1 MGEEVYS
8 ILQISIARLCYISR
22 ASSSPFSRFLRQQY
36 HLFRSPEA
44 IPTMTGIRLFFQL
57 FLYLFIH
64 ALFPEQVQAQP
75 QNRTFSMVAL
85 NSASTAI
92 AINNKIVV
100 RASNAN
106 PSGIGIGF
114 AGPVLL
120 NVFIYNQKMYM
131 GCSTSPTGV
140 CIGYFQKNYGGLS
153 RGWDFRFW
161 TSEDFP
167 NTDPIGSYAG
177 RFGVRDVGGVNI
189 LFEGV
194 DQSTGLNGSPNVQL
208 CPYPGVTNSPYG
220 VCIFL
225 APIKP
230 WIN

>member
-1 MGEEVYS
+1 
-8 ILQISIARLCYISR
+8 
-22 ASSSPFSRFLRQQY
+22 
-36 HLFRSPEA
+36 
-44 IPTMTGIRLFFQL
+44 MTGIRLFFQL

-64 ALFPEQVQAQP
+64 ALFPEQVQAQA

-85 NSASTAI
+85 NSAST

-106 PSGIGIGF
+106 PSGIGVGF
-114 AGPVLL
+114 PGPVLL

-131 GCSTSPTGV
+131 RCSTSPTGV

-153 RGWDFRFW
+153 KGWDFRFW

-167 NTDPIGSYAG
+167 NQDPVGSYAG
-177 RFGVRDVGGVNI
+177 RFSVRDVNGVNI

-194 DQSTGLNGSPNVQL
+194 DQSTGLNGSPIIQL
-208 CPYPGVTNSPYG
+208 CPYSGVTNSPYG
-220 VCIFL
+220 VCISL
-225 APIKP
+225 ILIKP